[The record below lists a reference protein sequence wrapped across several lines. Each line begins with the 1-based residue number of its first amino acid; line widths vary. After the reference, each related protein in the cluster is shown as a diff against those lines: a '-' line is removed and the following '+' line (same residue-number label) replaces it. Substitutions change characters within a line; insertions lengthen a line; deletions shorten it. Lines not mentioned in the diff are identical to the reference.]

1 MREREPTFRDVW
13 EPVGPL
19 APSVYWRRRGVALG
33 VVVLVLGG
41 VVWGLAGLAGGEPD
55 PATVE
60 ARARAA
66 SMQGPATPAGTAEPT
81 DTASPTPPP
90 AGRPTS
96 PGEPGPIAAALPSVL
111 PPGDAPGL
119 VAPPGPGD
127 ALLVP
132 PGGGNLRGFL
142 PPGVPAG
149 SSGPLL
155 ESPTTT
161 PPPGSA
167 TAPPTTAP
175 PTTEAP
181 ATGAPATDAPATDGP
196 ERAATPAP
204 GPCADG
210 DIQVTARTDAA
221 SYAAGRKPVLSLVVT
236 NTGDAPCVRDLD
248 AAKQAVAVVRKVGD
262 GLWGSNDCSPG
273 DTDDVRTLAPGEE
286 AVFSVTWSRRTSQ
299 PGCAGERTTVPP
311 GSYQLL
317 ARLDGVISDP
327 APFTLEG

>member
-1 MREREPTFRDVW
+1 MW

-19 APSVYWRRRGVALG
+19 APSVYWRRRSLALG

-41 VVWGLAGLAGGEPD
+41 FVWALVGVAGGGAD

-66 SMQGPATPAGTAEPT
+66 AMQGPAAPETS
-81 DTASPTPPP
+81 DTATDVPPDVAPPGTP
-90 AGRPTS
+90 RDT
-96 PGEPGPIAAALPSVL
+96 PGPVAAALPSVL

-119 VAPPGPGD
+119 LQPPGPGD

-132 PGGGNLRGFL
+132 PGGGNFRGFL

-149 SSGPLL
+149 SVGPLL
-155 ESPTTT
+155 ETPSTTPPAPSTTT
-161 PPPGSA
+161 PAP
-167 TAPPTTAP
+167 APPSSPSP
-175 PTTEAP
+175 PQ
-181 ATGAPATDAPATDGP
+181 
-196 ERAATPAP
+196 ERAAPAP
-204 GPCADG
+204 GSCADG
-210 DIQVTARTDAA
+210 DIRVTARTDAP
-221 SYAAGRKPVLSLVVT
+221 SYAPGRKPVLSLVVV

-248 AAKQAVAVVRKVGD
+248 AAKQAVAVVKKVGD

-286 AVFSVTWSRRTSQ
+286 AVFSVTWSGRTSQ
-299 PGCAGERTTVPP
+299 PGCAGQRTTVPP

-317 ARLDGVISDP
+317 ARLDGIVSDP